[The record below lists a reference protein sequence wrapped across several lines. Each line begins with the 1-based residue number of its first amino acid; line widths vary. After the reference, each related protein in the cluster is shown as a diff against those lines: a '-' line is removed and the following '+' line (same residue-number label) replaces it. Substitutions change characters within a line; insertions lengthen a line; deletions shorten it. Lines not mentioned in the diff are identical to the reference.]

1 MAGCIGDGIAR
12 RGNAQRNLSKVNAVR
27 PGGTVEESRWLEEV
41 LNRLPKLRIAVFGD
55 FCLDGYWPLDTENV
69 ELSIETGLPVRR
81 VLSQRYSLGGGG
93 NVVANLVNLGAGR
106 VQAIGIVGA
115 DVFGRE
121 LLRLLSCCGADVDHG
136 MISDAEW
143 QTMVYA
149 KPFSGNAEQSRF
161 DFGAF
166 NSPSEKTSNALLA
179 ALRSAAAD
187 NDVIILNQQIPC
199 GVSPPH
205 IIEKINDIIA
215 GNRNTQ
221 FVVDSRHRPEL
232 YRGAVLKLN
241 AREAM
246 RYLGIDGE
254 DSISGQR
261 AQELARQISR
271 KSGKP
276 AFLTRGENGIVFAD
290 GENAGQ
296 IPGIQILTTTD
307 PVGAGDTV
315 VAAIAAALGAGE
327 TPAAAARLAN
337 IAAMVTVQKLQVTGT
352 ATPAEILAVGAAPDY
367 IYEPELADTPQL
379 ARYLVSTEIEE
390 IGAIPAD
397 LHIEHCIFDHDG
409 TISTLRQGWE
419 EIMEPMMVQA
429 VLGSHYK
436 AAGVDEITKVARGVR
451 GFIDRTT
458 GVQTLVQMKGLVELV
473 RNGGFVEEKEILTE
487 HEYKKIFNEDL
498 LKMVGKRMKKVAAG
512 ELGPEDFQI
521 KNAVLLLQTLHQR
534 DVHLYLASGTDEADV
549 VAEATAL
556 GYADLFEGKIFGAVG
571 DIKVEA
577 KKVVLERIFRENHL
591 GGHQLATFGDG
602 PVEIRETRKHGGFC
616 VGIASDEV
624 RRFGWNFAKRSRLVR
639 AGATLIVPDFSQLPA
654 LLNVMRLA

>member
-1 MAGCIGDGIAR
+1 M
-12 RGNAQRNLSKVNAVR
+12 
-27 PGGTVEESRWLEEV
+27 EESRWLEEV
-41 LNRLPKLRIAVFGD
+41 LNRLPQLRIAVFGD
-55 FCLDGYWPLDTENV
+55 FCLDGYWPLDMEKE

-93 NVVANLVNLGAGR
+93 NVVANLVDLGAGR

-121 LLRLLSCCGADVDHG
+121 LLRLLSCCGADVEHG
-136 MISDAEW
+136 MITDAAW

-149 KPFSGNAEQSRF
+149 KPFAGNVEQSRF

-166 NSPSEKTSNALLA
+166 NSPSEKTSSAVLA

-187 NDVIILNQQIPC
+187 NDVIILNQQIPG
-199 GVSPPH
+199 GVSPPSV
-205 IIEKINDIIA
+205 IEKINDLIA
-215 GNRNTQ
+215 ANRNTR
-221 FVVDSRHRPEL
+221 FLVDSRHRPEL

-246 RYLGIDGE
+246 RYLGIDGD
-254 DSISGQR
+254 DSISGKR
-261 AQELARQISR
+261 AQELARRISR

-296 IPGIQILTTTD
+296 IPGIQILTATD

-315 VAAIAAALGAGE
+315 VAAIAAALGVGE
-327 TPAAAARLAN
+327 TPEMAARLAN
-337 IAAMVTVQKLQVTGT
+337 IAAVVTVQKLQVTGT
-352 ATPAEILAVGAAPDY
+352 ATPAEILAAGAEPDY
-367 IYEPELADTPQL
+367 IYEPELAETPQL
-379 ARYLVSTEIEE
+379 ARYLAGTEIEE
-390 IGAIPAD
+390 IGAIPGD

-429 VLGSHYK
+429 VLGSHYS
-436 AAGVDEITKVARGVR
+436 AASVDEITKVARGVR
-451 GFIDRTT
+451 SFIDRTT

-487 HEYKKIFNEDL
+487 HEYKEIFNEDL

-521 KNAVLLLQTLHQR
+521 KNAVLLLRTLHER
-534 DVHLYLASGTDEADV
+534 GVHLYLASGTDEADV

-556 GYADLFEGKIFGAVG
+556 GYAELFGGKIFGAVG

-602 PVEIRETRKHGGFC
+602 PVEIRETRKHGGLC